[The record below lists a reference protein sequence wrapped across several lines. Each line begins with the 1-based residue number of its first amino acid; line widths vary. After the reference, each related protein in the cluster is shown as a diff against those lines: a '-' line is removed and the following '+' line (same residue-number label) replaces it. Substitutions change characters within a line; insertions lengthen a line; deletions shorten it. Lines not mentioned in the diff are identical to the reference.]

1 MIELLSVLL
10 AVLALAVAVW
20 AVTQTRRLQGTAPRH
35 PPHSGSTGR
44 ADGRAENSA
53 PHTTAAPRRQVE
65 DVTAWMS
72 SELHD
77 AGGSTPVIEVQ
88 NRSSAPIYDLVVVV
102 STGLF
107 APGAHPMAGR
117 DSRLRMQI
125 FPPGHLVYGL
135 HQERIWDTGRRPDE
149 CRRLRPMTT
158 STDQK
163 VTAFEFTDASGTR
176 WRRDENG
183 VLEEVSPESQ

>member
-10 AVLALAVAVW
+10 ALLALAVAVW
-20 AVTQTRRLQGTAPRH
+20 AVAQTRRLQGTAPRR
-35 PPHSGSTGR
+35 PAHSGSTRRDAGH
-44 ADGRAENSA
+44 AESSA
-53 PHTTAAPRRQVE
+53 PQTAAARRRQAD
-65 DVTAWMS
+65 DVTAWVS

-77 AGGSTPVIEVQ
+77 AGSSAPVIEVQ
-88 NRSSAPIYDLVVVV
+88 NRSGAPIYDLVVV

-107 APGAHPMAGR
+107 SPGPRRTSGR
-117 DSRLRMQI
+117 DSRLRLHI

-135 HQERIWDTGRRPDE
+135 HPERIWDTERRPDE
-149 CRRLRPMTT
+149 CQRLRPMTT

-183 VLEEVSPESQ
+183 VLEEVAPGPQ